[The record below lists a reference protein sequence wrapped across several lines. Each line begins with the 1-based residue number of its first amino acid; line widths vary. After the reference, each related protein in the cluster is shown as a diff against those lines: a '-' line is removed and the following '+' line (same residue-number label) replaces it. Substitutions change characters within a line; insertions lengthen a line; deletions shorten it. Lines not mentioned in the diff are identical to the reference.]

1 MNRQRCLVVAILALS
16 WLICLALTLTEPVD
30 RDEHMYQAAAALLGD
45 SQLYEDVAFLQ
56 PPYMA
61 WVYAGWQ
68 RLAPGEQIL
77 LSARIFKALLAL
89 ALLLVLHRLLR
100 RLGASDLLAALLVL
114 LLVHLETVRGMV
126 GVARNYDLA
135 QLVVL
140 AAFLVLPLRSGDAG
154 GRVRLVIAGLLAGV
168 AVGLKLTYLA
178 PALVVVGWPLIA
190 PVALPAGRRDA
201 LWTAAGALLGLAP
214 VAILLLTT
222 DLAAV
227 RFNLVDYHLLNAT
240 WNQREGLGLGLDLAG
255 KLHEARHLYRDTDN
269 AVLLLL
275 AVVAVGLAIRY
286 GRGSSRTVWSLV
298 LWLLAAGVVMVA
310 VPRPIQPAY
319 FAPLLVAVTLMVAA
333 AAVCLEGRPRQAL
346 TVIAAV
352 ACLVSVVH
360 HGGDDLH
367 RLGRLG
373 APHTWPAVRLHEA
386 GRVLAEL
393 TAHAPDQAVVTT
405 HPLYALEAGRPLA
418 PEFATGEF
426 AWRLGDLLDADTQ
439 RRFHLVTPGTLA
451 DLLATRPPSAVVV
464 EAVGP
469 WDEPLAGWARG
480 ANWRPASVV
489 GGVLAWLPRVPSGQA
504 PPDLLLHPR
513 PIPRNHIPG
522 IGPGIQQ
529 QDPDEQRHE
538 THRTQ

>member
-1 MNRQRCLVVAILALS
+1 VTRRRWLVVAILASS
-16 WLICLALTLTEPVD
+16 WLVCLALTLTAPVD

-45 SQLYEDVAFLQ
+45 SQLYNEVAFFQ

-68 RLAPGEQIL
+68 RLAPGDRIL

-89 ALLLVLHRLLR
+89 GLLLILHRLLR
-100 RLGASDLLAALLVL
+100 RLGADELLAALLVL
-114 LLVHLETVRGMV
+114 LLVHLETVRGVV

-140 AAFLVLPLRSGDAG
+140 AAFLVLPLRPGDAG
-154 GRVRLVIAGLLAGV
+154 GRVRLVLAGLLAGI
-168 AVGLKLTYLA
+168 AVGVKLTYLA
-178 PALVVVGWPLIA
+178 PAMVVVGWPLIA
-190 PVALPAGRRDA
+190 PAALPVGRRDV
-201 LWTAAGALLGLAP
+201 LWTTVGAMLGLAP

-222 DLAAV
+222 DLATV

-255 KLHEARHLYRDTDN
+255 KLHEARRLYRDTDN
-269 AVLLLL
+269 AALLVLTV
-275 AVVAVGLAIRY
+275 AAVGLAIRY
-286 GRGSSRTVWSLV
+286 GRGSSRTVWRSA

-319 FAPLLVAVTLMVAA
+319 FAPLLVAATLLVAV

-346 TVIAAV
+346 TVIAAA

-393 TAHAPDQAVVTT
+393 TAHAPDQPVVTT

-418 PEFATGEF
+418 PELATGEF
-426 AWRLGDLLDADTQ
+426 AWRLGDLLDVDTQ

-451 DLLATRPPSAVVV
+451 ELLAAHPPSAIVV

-469 WDEPLAGWARG
+469 WDEPLVGWARG
-480 ANWRPASVV
+480 ASWRSASVA
-489 GGVLAWLPRVPSGQA
+489 GGVLAWLPGVDEA
-504 PPDLLLHPR
+504 PADH
-513 PIPRNHIPG
+513 H
-522 IGPGIQQ
+522 
-529 QDPDEQRHE
+529 
-538 THRTQ
+538 